1 MFSVIFPGQG
11 SQTIGMGKEF
21 FDKFELVKE
30 LFKEADNILNIP
42 LSKIIL
48 EGPKNDLDLTINTQ
62 PAIFLISYSIYN
74 VIKEEFNI
82 DLSKAKYFAGHS
94 LGEYSAL
101 SCSGYLNFSDT
112 LKLLRARGDAMQ
124 NAVPK
129 GEGGMLAVLGSTIDK
144 IEKILKENKEKFK
157 TEIANDNSEGQLVLS
172 GKNNEIDKL
181 TEVLKLN
188 NIKNIRLPVSAPFH
202 CQLMNKATEIMK
214 NEIEK
219 VNFQDSKNILISNV
233 TGEEILN
240 KDQLKILL
248 IQQIENRVRW
258 RESVINMIN
267 KGINHFIEIG
277 PGKVLSGLVKRIN
290 KDVKI
295 NTINSESDIKDLKN
309 MSDLKDKNIIVT
321 GASGGIGNSIVKK
334 LCEKGANILASGTK
348 LEKLEKLKSENK
360 NIKILKFDISE
371 IEKIDQ
377 FIEDASSE
385 LGGNLDCLINNAGI
399 TQDNLAIR
407 MTLEE
412 WKKVIDINLTSTF
425 LMSKSAIKKMLKNK
439 SGKIINIT
447 SVVGHTGN
455 LGQANYTASK
465 AGIIAMSKSL
475 AIEYAKKNINI
486 NCISPGFIKTAM
498 TDKIDEKF
506 KEIIISKIP
515 SARLGEPEDIANAVL
530 FLASDQSNYIN
541 GETLHVNGGMYMA

>member
-48 EGPKNDLDLTINTQ
+48 EGPKSDLDLTINTQ

-74 VIKEEFNI
+74 VIKKEFNI

-144 IEKILKENKEKFK
+144 IEKILNENKEKFK

-219 VNFQDSKNILISNV
+219 VNFEDSKNILISNV

-258 RESVINMIN
+258 RESVVYMIN

-295 NTINSESDIKDLKN
+295 NTINSESDIKDLK
-309 MSDLKDKNIIVT
+309 I
-321 GASGGIGNSIVKK
+321 
-334 LCEKGANILASGTK
+334 
-348 LEKLEKLKSENK
+348 
-360 NIKILKFDISE
+360 
-371 IEKIDQ
+371 
-377 FIEDASSE
+377 
-385 LGGNLDCLINNAGI
+385 
-399 TQDNLAIR
+399 
-407 MTLEE
+407 
-412 WKKVIDINLTSTF
+412 
-425 LMSKSAIKKMLKNK
+425 
-439 SGKIINIT
+439 
-447 SVVGHTGN
+447 
-455 LGQANYTASK
+455 
-465 AGIIAMSKSL
+465 
-475 AIEYAKKNINI
+475 
-486 NCISPGFIKTAM
+486 
-498 TDKIDEKF
+498 
-506 KEIIISKIP
+506 
-515 SARLGEPEDIANAVL
+515 
-530 FLASDQSNYIN
+530 
-541 GETLHVNGGMYMA
+541 